1 MPEPVI
7 NIERLWDSLMTH
19 GKIGGLENG
28 GVCRE
33 ALTSVDIEGRD
44 TFVRWCQEAGMTVG
58 TDALGTIYATRAGT
72 DDSLEPLAIGSHL
85 DTQPTGG
92 KFDGI
97 LGVLGGL
104 EVVRALNDAGHQTRR
119 PITIID
125 WTNEEGSRF
134 PPPMIASGVYA
145 GVISMDDV
153 ASLKDAE
160 GISFNDALL
169 DSGYCGD
176 ELVGARRFSSYLE
189 LHIEQGPVLEN
200 AGIEIGIV
208 NGAQAMSWNRISVH
222 GQEAHAGPT
231 PMPIRL
237 DAMASAVRLISTCF
251 DLANS
256 IEDAR
261 ATVGIIEAQPASHNT
276 IPHTVEFTLDM
287 RHPDDDTLKNMLAEL
302 ETKMQQE
309 RNMGFMVQREQFGSA
324 AAVKFDRNCVD
335 VVRQA
340 VAELDYSHL
349 ELTSGAGHDA
359 VYVSKV
365 VPTAMIF
372 IPCEGGISHNPIE
385 NISPDQARAGAE
397 VLLGAALRLAD

>member
-1 MPEPVI
+1 MPELSI
-7 NIERLWDSLMTH
+7 NAERLWDSLMTH

-33 ALTSVDIEGRD
+33 TLTPEDIAGRD
-44 TFVRWCQEAGMTVG
+44 TFVRWCKEAGLSIG

-85 DTQPTGG
+85 DTQPSGG

-97 LGVLGGL
+97 LGVLSGL

-145 GVISMDDV
+145 GLLSMDDI
-153 ASLKDAE
+153 SGLKDAE
-160 GISFNDALL
+160 GVSFIDALQ
-169 DSGYCGD
+169 DSGYAGAETVGD
-176 ELVGARRFSSYLE
+176 RRFSAYLE

-200 AGIEIGIV
+200 AGIEIGVV
-208 NGAQAMSWNRISVH
+208 NGAQAMSWNRIAVH

-231 PMPIRL
+231 PMAIRL
-237 DAMASAVRLISTCF
+237 DAMAAAARLITASF
-251 DLANS
+251 DIANS
-256 IEDAR
+256 IDNAR
-261 ATVGIIEAQPASHNT
+261 ATVGVIRAEPASHNT
-276 IPHTVEFTLDM
+276 IPRRVEFTLDM
-287 RHPDDDTLKNMLAEL
+287 RHPDDAVLAGMLGEL
-302 ETKMQQE
+302 ESRMARE
-309 RNMGFMVQREQFGSA
+309 RSLGFMLQREQFGSA
-324 AAVKFDRNCVD
+324 AAVRFDRHCVD
-335 VVRQA
+335 TVRE
-340 VAELDYSHL
+340 VTAELGYSHCDI
-349 ELTSGAGHDA
+349 TSGAGHDA
-359 VYVSKV
+359 VYVSRV

-372 IPCEGGISHNPIE
+372 VPCEGGISHNPIE
-385 NISPDQARAGAE
+385 NITREQALAGAE